1 MLTRILL
8 IAVLVLLAGRA
19 LLRLLGGILE
29 GATPR
34 SRPAAGP
41 PEKGERMVRD
51 PVCGTFVV
59 PSRSLAVREKDGIV
73 YFCSEKCRAAWQAR

>member
-1 MLTRILL
+1 MTRFLL
-8 IAVLVLLAGRA
+8 LAVLVLLAVRA
-19 LLRLLGGILE
+19 VLRLLGGILD

-34 SRPAAGP
+34 PRAGSGP
-41 PEKGERMVRD
+41 PEKGERMLRD

-73 YFCSEKCRAAWQAR
+73 YFCSEKCRTAWQAK